1 MTGQMDDVDRGKCP
15 APVDHGVVANSWAER
30 GYSCHTFTDP
40 PGQEWNDFVHSTNEL
55 LTVLEGRLE
64 LTLDGAKVDVGPGD
78 EVFIPR
84 DIYHSVKNI
93 NGGKTRWLF
102 GYD

>member
-1 MTGQMDDVDRGKCP
+1 MTGEADGVDRSRFS
-15 APVDHGVVANSWAER
+15 APVDHATVAESWRER
-30 GYSCHTFTDP
+30 GYSCHAFTDP
-40 PGQEWNDFVHSTNEL
+40 PGQEWNDFIHSTNEL

-64 LTLDGAKVDVGPGD
+64 LTLNGEKVEVAPGD

-84 DIYHSVKNI
+84 DVPHSVKNV
-93 NGGKTRWLF
+93 NGGTTRWLF